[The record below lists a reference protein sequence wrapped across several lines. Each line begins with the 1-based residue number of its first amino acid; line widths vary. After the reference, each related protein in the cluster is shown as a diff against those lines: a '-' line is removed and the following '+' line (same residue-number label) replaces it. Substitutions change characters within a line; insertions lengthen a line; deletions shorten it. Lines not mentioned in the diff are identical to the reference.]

1 MRHIPTTWQQL
12 YVDDRPRMWALC
24 GAKSSPPGCGIPS
37 ITRESPGGWCESCI
51 NLLIEQLNS
60 VDMALLTPGIMFY
73 YDAINAEATRCTT
86 GEITRY
92 PLWHKYSESFNNR
105 LFVIWSVMMDRCY
118 DPSNPD
124 YQAWGHRVC
133 KWLQNGGTSSSL
145 SMMCPMGSPAFSH
158 WTARWWVQTTP
169 NTPIDVQIVHHKWSV
184 R

>member
-37 ITRESPGGWCESCI
+37 ITKESSGGWCSKCI
-51 NLLIEQLNS
+51 TAIDEQLNS
-60 VDMALLTPGIMFY
+60 VDMSLMMPGVTFF
-73 YDAINAEATRCTT
+73 YDAIKAEVARCLTN
-86 GEITRY
+86 EITRY

-124 YQAWGHRVC
+124 YAAWGDQGMRVDPEWWDF
-133 KWLQNGGTSSSL
+133 KQFVDDVPAGITGVFPLVG
-145 SMMCPMGSPAFSH
+145 PVVSPSNSKY
-158 WTARWWVQTTP
+158 TY
-169 NTPIDVQIVHHKWSV
+169 
-184 R
+184 